1 MATMADL
8 EAGRAGEGGGG
19 GEDGAVVPVLHV
31 RRLTATLVDILRH
44 VSHSPAASQLH
55 HRGNRAEQV
64 GRVRPELW
72 EMGHQGWCSGNSHRL
87 CSCWLTTSS
96 PSFWPPPHATLQAG
110 TTEITPQS
118 ESAGLLECGSESS
131 FDDKL
136 SLRSAATASSGGAAT
151 HALLRAAFVKD
162 EYRGACCFSGL
173 GKTVCLHACY
183 LHAGTGQACSSCF
196 ALSVLSLSHFA
207 GDDVKPFY
215 ADQVLVTAA
224 SRQAHDLEEAA
235 DKAAAAGPD
244 AGETGAMRLHGWAA
258 CVPA

>member
-1 MATMADL
+1 VATMADL
-8 EAGRAGEGGGG
+8 EAGRAGAGGGG
-19 GEDGAVVPVLHV
+19 GEDDAAVVPVLHV

-96 PSFWPPPHATLQAG
+96 PSFWAPPLATLQAG

-162 EYRGACCFSGL
+162 EYRGACCFSG
-173 GKTVCLHACY
+173 
-183 LHAGTGQACSSCF
+183 AGEGRSSSCMLLACWCRPGLF
-196 ALSVLSLSHFA
+196 QLLCPQRIVSAALC
-207 GDDVKPFY
+207 
-215 ADQVLVTAA
+215 
-224 SRQAHDLEEAA
+224 R
-235 DKAAAAGPD
+235 
-244 AGETGAMRLHGWAA
+244 
-258 CVPA
+258 